1 MSKNAGAEHNF
12 SKSDPLNEG
21 NFYKLLLSSYISV

>member
-21 NFYKLLLSSYISV
+21 NFYKLFLSSYISV